1 MQKDRKIIN
10 NPNASHFFLSIFI
23 LVAIVLFLTVAAYLY
38 FNEIQ
43 SGTRKK
49 LIPSVG
55 MIQEGDHI
63 FISGVQN
70 GPVMNDSVIIQIV
83 NQTSGKIEGNG
94 LINVGPDGEI
104 KTGVTIFLTGINTG
118 TKYVVSMLY
127 EGDTVGYCNYF
138 YLK

>member
-1 MQKDRKIIN
+1 MQKYRKIIN
-10 NPNASHFFLSIFI
+10 NSNASHFFLSIFI
-23 LVAIVLFLTVAAYLY
+23 IVAIALFLTVAAYLY
-38 FNEIQ
+38 FNEIS

-49 LIPSVG
+49 FIPSVG

-83 NQTSGKIEGNG
+83 NQTSGKIEGNSE
-94 LINVGPDGEI
+94 INVGPDGEI
-104 KTGVTIFLTGINTG
+104 KTGVTIILTGINTG
-118 TKYVVSMLY
+118 TNYVVSMIHK
-127 EGDTVGYCNYF
+127 GKTVGSCNYF